1 MTILAHK
8 IRIYPHKKHQTLC
21 KKSCGCKRFAYNWAL
36 NEWNEQYKNGN
47 KPSEGELRK
56 QLNAIKKKQ
65 FPWMYE
71 VSKCCVQNAIMDL
84 GIAFKRFFEGIAEY
98 PQFKKKFVHD
108 SFTLD
113 NEKFKI
119 CGKKIY
125 LSKIGWIRM
134 AEGFKYLNAK
144 LLSVTVSVEADQWY
158 ASIACEIPS
167 QDKQP
172 LLPFEDFVYGVDRG
186 VRYYADS
193 NGQHQAVPRSYR
205 KAEKKLRRVQ
215 QSLSRKYE
223 AAKRDK
229 RELKE
234 SKNYQKQRVRVA
246 RVHKRVRDVRAD
258 WLHKLTTDIVRN
270 NQTIVIED
278 LNVKGMVKNHH
289 LAKSILDA
297 GFGEFKRQIHY
308 KSILYGRTLIQADRW
323 YASSKICSVCGVKT
337 KQRLPL
343 HVREWTCEH
352 CGAVHD
358 RDVNA
363 ATNLKLG
370 GIKCLV
376 SQGADSSS
384 VTACGE
390 FLPLVLYGNPCNTKA
405 PRKTR
410 KRKKQEINS
419 VSTMCRNV

>member
-8 IRIYPHKKHQTLC
+8 IRLYPNNKQKTFFS
-21 KKSCGCKRFAYNWAL
+21 KSCGCRRFAYNWAL
-36 NEWNEQYKNGN
+36 NEWNEQYKNGH
-47 KPSEGELRK
+47 KPNEGELRK
-56 QLNAIKKKQ
+56 QLNTIKKKA

-84 GIAFKRFFEGIAEY
+84 GIAFDRFFDGLAEH
-98 PQFKKKFVHD
+98 PKFKKKFVHD

-113 NEKFKI
+113 NENFKV
-119 CGKKIY
+119 CGTKIY
-125 LSKIGWIRM
+125 LAKIGWIRM
-134 AEGFKYLNAK
+134 VEQFKYAGAK
-144 LLSVTVSVEADQWY
+144 LLFVTVSVEAGQWY
-158 ASIACEIPS
+158 ASITCEIPTR
-167 QDKQP
+167 DKQL
-172 LLPFEDFVYGVDRG
+172 LLPFEDFVFGIDRG
-186 VRYYADS
+186 VRSYADS
-193 NGQHQAVPRSYR
+193 NGKHTDVPRSYR
-205 KAEKKLRRVQ
+205 KAEKKLRRSQ

-234 SKNYQKQRVRVA
+234 SKNYQKQRVKVA
-246 RVHKRVRDVRAD
+246 RIHKRVHDIRED
-258 WLHKLTTDIVRN
+258 WLHKFTTDIVRN

-278 LNVKGMVKNHH
+278 LNVQGMVKNRC

-297 GFGEFKRQIHY
+297 GFGEFKRQLSY
-308 KSILYGRTLIQADRW
+308 KSQWCGRTLIQASRW

-343 HVREWTCEH
+343 HVREWKCEH
-352 CGAVHD
+352 CGATHD

-363 ATNLKLG
+363 AVNLKQG

-376 SQGADSSS
+376 LLNAGSSS
-384 VTACGE
+384 VSACGE
-390 FLPLVLYGNPCNTKA
+390 FLPLVLYGNPCDTKA
-405 PRKTR
+405 PRKSR

-419 VSTMCRNV
+419 ISAHV